1 MPHTV
6 GKHIPSVEIPMDPH
20 LLSDLMN
27 HPALLKAKS
36 LLVYL
41 CDFLIITLFLLL
53 LYISFSEGIVVE
65 TGTLRISIRSFT
77 NPLIIFSG
85 ISSLRIILFGIP
97 KWCSF
102 LFGNCF
108 SVKEIYEIEP
118 EKYFARLI
126 CCALFIA
133 FFSII
138 AVKTFIFIVAG
149 CSFHEIVTIRDLV
162 VSYLPDTKLL
172 LAATLIASVLSF
184 SCAKNSSAFFRRA
197 VTLMMFA
204 ILFLLVGYSFFNILS
219 GFIYFEWGAFV
230 ESHHLLAMKQAGV
243 RAEFVELLFRWQ
255 TVLFFLVDL
264 FLLYLIFFLLKKSN
278 RISIQKFYL
287 FFFMLLA
294 PLAVSSNFLL
304 KNPAYLSP
312 IASSPLLLLTA
323 KVDDNTDGISEQLLK
338 SDVVDEFR
346 YQREYSLTNSEYK
359 SLDGVAKDMN
369 VVFFVLESVR
379 KKSVG
384 LYGYDRDTMPT
395 LSRIAQNSI
404 VFHNA
409 YAHQPRSCKT
419 LAALT
424 LGVAPDPR
432 LRALTWRSHTVA
444 DADNF
449 LKRLLDR
456 QYELYFGVNQTDFG
470 GDDFRPF
477 IENLTSKRIS
487 RAIDRQQVDAA
498 ANFNKN
504 GDDRKLVDD
513 FLNWSEQQQTPYVA
527 LLWTSAA
534 HMPYLAPEVP
544 FGQRNTI
551 DCYDNCLF
559 SVDLA
564 LKNLV
569 DGLRNQNLLE
579 KTLLVVLGDHGEAV
593 GDKMDWGHGNYL
605 YDHSLRIPFL
615 IFNEKFLPARKDI
628 STRFQVKDIPST
640 LLFLLG
646 LPDDIGQ
653 SENIF
658 FRKERSDLYFSNV
671 YHDFKLGVIFD
682 EYKFIYRPKYD
693 RVTLFDLG
701 RDPEEEKNVIGK
713 LPPQRVKELKR
724 QLLGWYEYQLQYL
737 NETYPPKQ
745 VTYR

>member
-1 MPHTV
+1 
-6 GKHIPSVEIPMDPH
+6 
-20 LLSDLMN
+20 MN
-27 HPALLKAKS
+27 HPAILKVKS
-36 LLVYL
+36 SAFYL
-41 CDFLIITLFLLL
+41 CDFLIIALLLLL
-53 LYISFSEGIVVE
+53 LYIYFSEGIVVE
-65 TGTLRISIRSFT
+65 TGKLRISIRSLT
-77 NPLIIFSG
+77 NPLIIFSV
-85 ISSLRIILFGIP
+85 ISSMRIIFFGIP
-97 KWCSF
+97 GWCTIIP
-102 LFGNCF
+102 GYGF
-108 SVKEIYEIEP
+108 SANGFSERAS
-118 EKYFARLI
+118 EKYLARLV

-138 AVKTFIFIVAG
+138 TVKTFVFIVAG
-149 CSFHEIVTIRDLV
+149 LSFHEIVTIKDLV
-162 VSYLPDTKLL
+162 ISYLPDSKLL
-172 LAATLIASVLSF
+172 LSAALTASVLSF
-184 SCAKNSSAFFRRA
+184 FYGKNTSAIFSRA
-197 VTLMMFA
+197 VTLIMIA
-204 ILFLLVGYSFFNILS
+204 IVFLLIGYSFFNILS

-255 TVLFFLVDL
+255 TVLFFLVDI
-264 FLLYLIFFLLKKSN
+264 FLLYLICFLLKKSN
-278 RISIQKFYL
+278 RISIRKFYL
-287 FFFMLLA
+287 LLIMLLVPFALSSFFFLE
-294 PLAVSSNFLL
+294 
-304 KNPAYLSP
+304 NPAYLSP
-312 IASSPLLLLTA
+312 ISSSPLLLLTA
-323 KVDDNTDGISEQLLK
+323 KVDDNTDGIPEQLFK
-338 SDVVDEFR
+338 NDVADTFH
-346 YQREYSLTNSEYK
+346 YKREYSQTNSEYK
-359 SLDGVAKDMN
+359 SLEGVAKDMN

-379 KKSVG
+379 KKNVG

-444 DADNF
+444 NADNF

-456 QYELYFGVNQTDFG
+456 QYELYFGVNQIDFG

-477 IENLTSKRIS
+477 IEHLTSKRIS
-487 RAIDRQQVDAA
+487 RAIDRQHVDAV
-498 ANFNKN
+498 ANSNRN

-513 FLNWSEQQQTPYVA
+513 FLNWSAQQQTPYVA

-564 LKNLV
+564 LKKLV

-579 KTLLVVLGDHGEAV
+579 KTLLIVLGDHGEAV

-615 IFNEKFLPARKDI
+615 IFNEKILPARKDI

-646 LPDDIGQ
+646 LQNDIGQ

-658 FRKERSDLYFSNV
+658 FRKEKSDLYFSNV

-693 RVTLFDLG
+693 KVTLFDLG

-713 LPPQRVKELKR
+713 LPPQRVNELKR

-737 NETYPPKQ
+737 NERFPPKQ
-745 VTYR
+745 ATYR